1 MCFGRAIWLGRS
13 PSRNAF
19 QCYCSAIV
27 YHCGFAAYRKP
38 PLVNTLASDYPIHQT
53 VLLQKRRNSCDTRAH
68 CLRCVVCSHGAAV
81 LVRSFRFGVPAIA
94 EIVRA
99 RKLHK
104 LVRRYARAVRT
115 AVDRLGDECVRL
127 SFERRGAML
136 CTEPPALVDTP
147 DVNCCYVRAG
157 RCRVVRAE
165 RSRPTG
171 NVSLV

>member
-1 MCFGRAIWLGRS
+1 VRLLTIAVLQPIVSPLLSISWRLITPYIRPFCFKNDGT
-13 PSRNAF
+13 
-19 QCYCSAIV
+19 V
-27 YHCGFAAYRKP
+27 
-38 PLVNTLASDYPIHQT
+38 VTLARTAFDA
-53 VLLQKRRNSCDTRAH
+53 SCAAMVPQFLYAH
-68 CLRCVVCSHGAAV
+68 SG
-81 LVRSFRFGVPAIA
+81 LVFRQLPKLC
-94 EIVRA
+94 A
-99 RKLHK
+99 RELHK
-104 LVRRYARAVRT
+104 LVRRYALAVRT